1 MSIFTSA
8 SGKAKSF
15 GTRSKV
21 GPKSRRSVKDSAV
34 AKQNS
39 YRAALEFRM
48 IQLLVDENFNCR
60 ILRGLRRRIPG
71 LNCLLVQDT
80 ELFQTE
86 DPQILDWAAASGRVV
101 LTHDVNTMTRYAY
114 ERLEKGEPLPGVII
128 VPKELSIGAAIEAL
142 EILLNCSEPEEFPNR
157 VIHLP

>member
-1 MSIFTSA
+1 M
-8 SGKAKSF
+8 
-15 GTRSKV
+15 
-21 GPKSRRSVKDSAV
+21 KDSAV
-34 AKQNS
+34 GKQNS
-39 YRAALEFRM
+39 YRAALEIRM
-48 IQLLVDENFNCR
+48 IQLLVDENSNRR

-142 EILLNCSEPEEFPNR
+142 DILLNCSEPEELPNR
-157 VIHLP
+157 VIHLPI

>member
-1 MSIFTSA
+1 
-8 SGKAKSF
+8 
-15 GTRSKV
+15 
-21 GPKSRRSVKDSAV
+21 
-34 AKQNS
+34 
-39 YRAALEFRM
+39 M
-48 IQLLVDENFNCR
+48 IELLVDENFNRR
-60 ILRGLRRRIPG
+60 ILRGLRRRLPG

-80 ELFQTE
+80 ELFETE
-86 DPQILDWAAASGRVV
+86 DPEILDWAASSGRVV

-157 VIHLP
+157 VIHLPI

>member
-1 MSIFTSA
+1 
-8 SGKAKSF
+8 
-15 GTRSKV
+15 
-21 GPKSRRSVKDSAV
+21 
-34 AKQNS
+34 
-39 YRAALEFRM
+39 M
-48 IQLLVDENFNCR
+48 IELLVDENFNRR
-60 ILRGLRRRIPG
+60 ILRGLRRRLPG

-86 DPQILDWAAASGRVV
+86 DPQILDWAASSGRIV

-157 VIHLP
+157 VIHLPI